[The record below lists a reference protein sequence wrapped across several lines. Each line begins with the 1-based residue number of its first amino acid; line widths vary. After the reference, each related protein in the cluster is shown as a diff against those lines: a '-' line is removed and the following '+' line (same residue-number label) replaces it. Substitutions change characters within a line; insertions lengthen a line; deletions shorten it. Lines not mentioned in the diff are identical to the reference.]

1 MSGRVVQFVVRF
13 GYRFSSD
20 FAGRHGT
27 QKSPQTVQVQGLL
40 GLYRMSWS
48 CQMAERV
55 GFGVISPNS
64 LNYCTR
70 TKLSL
75 LKTYPIIGDK
85 TRDKSKHE

>member
-27 QKSPQTVQVQGLL
+27 QKSPQTVQVQGLF

-48 CQMAERV
+48 FQVAERV
-55 GFGVISPNS
+55 GFEPTYQLITGNSISSRARYGRFATSPS
-64 LNYCTR
+64 SERL
-70 TKLSL
+70 
-75 LKTYPIIGDK
+75 
-85 TRDKSKHE
+85 

>member
-55 GFGVISPNS
+55 GFEPTYQLITGNSISSRARYDRFATSPS
-64 LNYCTR
+64 SERL
-70 TKLSL
+70 
-75 LKTYPIIGDK
+75 
-85 TRDKSKHE
+85 